1 MEFGLLSNP
10 DKSILKLDPRTKLC
24 LLTAISLI
32 MVGGKTVGVEY
43 ILRIICA
50 AIPFVLLLTVRHI
63 RSAAIYAMLLGL
75 SVFCEGSVIP
85 NISGAPN
92 LILMIICG
100 IISRFVP
107 GYMMGWYTV
116 RSTSVSEFIT
126 AMDKMHIPYF
136 ITIPFSV
143 MFRYFPTLGEEYRSI
158 HDAMKMREIGQ
169 SIKNPF
175 TYIEYVLVPIMMS
188 TVRIAD
194 ELSAA
199 SLTKGLSAGGKR
211 THICQI
217 SIRLYDWVL
226 MLGTLAMIVLFFVF

>member
-1 MEFGLLSNP
+1 MKFGLAAASQ
-10 DKSILKLDPRTKLC
+10 KSILQLDPRTKLC
-24 LLTAISLI
+24 LLIAVSLI
-32 MVGGKTVGVEY
+32 MVGGKTVGVEF
-43 ILRIICA
+43 ILRILCA
-50 AIPFVLLLTVRHI
+50 ALPFVLLLTVRAFK
-63 RSAAIYAMLLGL
+63 SALIYVILLGI
-75 SVFCEGSVIP
+75 SVFCEGCVIP
-85 NISGAPN
+85 NLSGTSN
-92 LILMIICG
+92 LVLMILCG
-100 IISRFVP
+100 ILSRFVP

-126 AMDKMHIPYF
+126 AMDKMHVPYF

-169 SIKNPF
+169 SVKNPF

-199 SLTKGLSAGGKR
+199 SLTKGLCAGGRR
-211 THICQI
+211 THICEI
-217 SIRLYDWVL
+217 KIKLYDWLL
-226 MLGTLAMIVLFFVF
+226 MFGSMAMIALFFVF

>member
-1 MEFGLLSNP
+1 MALSLSA
-10 DKSILKLDPRTKLC
+10 DSAKDGLKLDPRAKMALMI
-24 LLTAISLI
+24 AVSLI
-32 MVGGKTVGVEY
+32 MVSGSSVGAEF
-43 ILRIICA
+43 ILRAICA
-50 AIPFVLLLTVRHI
+50 AIPFVLLLSVRHFQ
-63 RSAAIYAMLLGL
+63 SAVFYILALGAAV
-75 SVFCEGSVIP
+75 SCEYFVLP
-85 NISGAPN
+85 HLSGAAN
-92 LILMIICG
+92 LTVMIICG
-100 IISRFVP
+100 VISRFVP

-126 AMDKMHIPYF
+126 AMERMHMPYF
-136 ITIPFSV
+136 ITLPMTV
-143 MFRYFPTLGEEYRSI
+143 MFRYFPTLGEEYNSI

-199 SLTKGLSAGGKR
+199 SLTKGLCAGGRR

-217 SIRLYDWVL
+217 HLNTFDVL
-226 MLGTLAMIVLFFVF
+226 LIFCSLVMIVLFFVF

>member
-1 MEFGLLSNP
+1 MEFGLSSAA
-10 DKSILKLDPRTKLC
+10 DKSVLKLDPRTKLC
-24 LLTAISLI
+24 LLIAISLI

-43 ILRIICA
+43 ILRMICA
-50 AIPFVLLLTVRHI
+50 AIPFILLISVRHI
-63 RSAAIYAMLLGL
+63 RTAVIYIVVLGF
-75 SVFCEGSVIP
+75 SVFCEGHVIP

-116 RSTSVSEFIT
+116 RSTSVSEFMT
-126 AMDKMHIPYF
+126 AMDKMHVPYF

-143 MFRYFPTLGEEYRSI
+143 MFRYFPTLGEEYNSI

-169 SIKNPF
+169 SVKNPF

-199 SLTKGLSAGGKR
+199 SLTKGLCAGGRR

-217 SIRLYDWVL
+217 SIKFYDWLL
-226 MLGTLAMIVLFFVF
+226 MLGALAMIVLFFVF

>member
-1 MEFGLLSNP
+1 MELGLSSTSDN
-10 DKSILKLDPRTKLC
+10 SVQKLDPRTKIC
-24 LLTAISLI
+24 LLIAISLI

-43 ILRIICA
+43 ILRVICA

-63 RSAAIYAMLLGL
+63 KSALIYVMLLGL

-92 LILMIICG
+92 LILMILCG

-116 RSTSVSEFIT
+116 RSTSVSEFMT
-126 AMDKMHIPYF
+126 AMDRMRVPYF

-169 SIKNPF
+169 SVKNPF
-175 TYIEYVLVPIMMS
+175 IYIEYVLVPIMMS

-199 SLTKGLSAGGKR
+199 SLTKGLCAGGKR

-217 SIRLYDWVL
+217 SIKFYDWLL
-226 MLGTLAMIVLFFVF
+226 MLGSLVMIVLFFVF

>member
-1 MEFGLLSNP
+1 MTFGLSSTSDN
-10 DKSILKLDPRTKLC
+10 SVLKLDPRTKLC

-43 ILRIICA
+43 VLRVICA

-63 RSAAIYAMLLGL
+63 KSALIYVVLIAF

-85 NISGAPN
+85 HVSGAAN

-116 RSTSVSEFIT
+116 RSTSVSEFMT
-126 AMDKMHIPYF
+126 AMDRMHVPYF

-169 SIKNPF
+169 SVKNPF

-199 SLTKGLSAGGKR
+199 SLTKGLCAGGKR

-217 SIRLYDWVL
+217 STKPYDWLL
-226 MLGTLAMIVLFFVF
+226 MLAALTMIVLFFVF